1 MNAILNIF
9 LASATLVKYLVKL
22 DLAPYIRE
30 LVLLNECVILPG
42 FGGFETSYSAAR
54 YDNFKRQMLPP
65 TKKVHFR
72 QDYIKGGGV
81 LESHLCERLHINE
94 EQAKVLIDEYIK
106 DIQSRLEQSNE
117 AMVAGMGLFTKG
129 LGGMLNFT
137 PFEEENYL
145 ADSFGLDAL
154 PFEQAEDEQG
164 ESITQELEIRPRS
177 NTLQF
182 VLVGFGLIS
191 ILLILTVFISSR
203 FDLYLF
209 NIGDSDVSN
218 DLIIIGNNTNDTLY
232 KQIDSTIT
240 ESTDLKMALQ
250 YSENTSETQSPPEES
265 KYYLIAGSFKTLK
278 NAENTRKIL
287 VNEGY
292 MPSIIENQGFY
303 RVTIGSYTN
312 KQEALKELQ
321 RLRRQLDRSIWL
333 LQV

>member
-1 MNAILNIF
+1 M
-9 LASATLVKYLVKL
+9 

-42 FGGFETSYSAAR
+42 FGGFETTYSAAR

-65 TKKVHFR
+65 TKEVQFR
-72 QDYIKGGGV
+72 QDYTTGGEV
-81 LESHLCERLHINE
+81 LVSHLCERLHINE
-94 EQAKVLIDEYIK
+94 EQAKVLVEEYIK
-106 DIQSRLEQSNE
+106 DVQGSLEQTNE
-117 AMVAGMGLFTKG
+117 AIITGVGLFSKG
-129 LGGMLNFT
+129 LGGMLSFSA
-137 PFEEENYL
+137 FEEENYL

-154 PFEQAEDEQG
+154 PFEQVAGEEQNNPVLP
-164 ESITQELEIRPRS
+164 EPEIRPRS

-182 VLVGFGLIS
+182 VIVGFGLIS
-191 ILLILTVFISSR
+191 LLLTLTVFISSR

-218 DLIIIGNNTNDTLY
+218 DMLIIGNNTNDTTY
-232 KQIDSTIT
+232 KQIDNTIT
-240 ESTDLKMALQ
+240 ESTDLKSALY
-250 YSENTSETQSPPEES
+250 YSEQNSDGDTQEQEIM
-265 KYYLIAGSFKTLK
+265 YYLVAGSFKTLK
-278 NAENTRKIL
+278 NAESTRNAL

-312 KQEALKELQ
+312 KQAALKELQ

-333 LQV
+333 LPA

>member
-1 MNAILNIF
+1 M
-9 LASATLVKYLVKL
+9 

-42 FGGFETSYSAAR
+42 FGGFETTYSAAR

-65 TKKVHFR
+65 TKEVQFR
-72 QDYIKGGGV
+72 QDYTTGGEV
-81 LESHLCERLHINE
+81 LVSHLCERLHINE
-94 EQAKVLIDEYIK
+94 EQAKVLVEEYIK
-106 DIQSRLEQSNE
+106 DVQGSLEQTNE
-117 AMVAGMGLFTKG
+117 AIITGVGLFTKG
-129 LGGMLNFT
+129 LGGMLSFSA
-137 PFEEENYL
+137 FEEENYL

-154 PFEQAEDEQG
+154 PFEQVAGEEQNNPVLP
-164 ESITQELEIRPRS
+164 EPEIRPRS

-182 VLVGFGLIS
+182 VIVGFGLIS
-191 ILLILTVFISSR
+191 LLLTLTVFISSR

-218 DLIIIGNNTNDTLY
+218 DLLIIGNNTNDTTY
-232 KQIDSTIT
+232 KQIDNTIT
-240 ESTDLKMALQ
+240 ESTDLKSALY
-250 YSENTSETQSPPEES
+250 YSEQNSDGDTQEQEIM
-265 KYYLIAGSFKTLK
+265 YYLVAGSFKTLK
-278 NAENTRKIL
+278 NAESTRNAL

-312 KQEALKELQ
+312 KQAALKELQ

-333 LQV
+333 LPA